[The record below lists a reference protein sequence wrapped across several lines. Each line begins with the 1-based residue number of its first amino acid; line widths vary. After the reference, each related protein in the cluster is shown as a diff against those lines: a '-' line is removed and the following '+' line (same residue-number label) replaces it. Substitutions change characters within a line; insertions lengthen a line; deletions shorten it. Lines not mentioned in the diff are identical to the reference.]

1 MSNKSNL
8 LKYFLSIVIIIFSF
22 FINFYYANIGLYPI
36 DTFSFFDSGY
46 NVLNGYHP
54 IKDYWVISGILV
66 DYIQSVFFYLF
77 GLNWNAYIFHSSF
90 FNVLIS
96 LIFFF
101 FLNQFTK
108 NLFVNFILSLSVGAL
123 CYPVVGT
130 PFPYQHS
137 LIISLIS
144 MFVFYLAIEKEK
156 KIYWIML
163 PNIML
168 LSFLSM
174 QLPSGLINLIIIFF
188 SIIYYFKFNNYFLKF
203 FIIGSFISLTALV
216 LYFIILKISFSDF
229 LNQLI
234 FFPLTVGEGR
244 ILNEADAFVGA
255 KLVNKF
261 TFRGVISHFKFLNI
275 FIIMII
281 ISIIFHIRKN
291 QTKFNFDK
299 IVFLNI
305 FVLLCIFSF
314 IFHQLITA
322 NQTFIFSLIPILC
335 GLLTVLLKKVR
346 PNSDHKIGN
355 ILLMLIV
362 LVASLKYHFTY
373 NEQRKFLDLQNINLS
388 DRIDAKT
395 LDKKFNKL
403 QWITPTNSIMSPLD
417 ELDLIGE
424 SLKVIKEDKKSKMI
438 ITHYQFFSLLLEEN
452 LNIPNRWYFPN
463 NTFPSSKD
471 NIFYDDYLK
480 KIHYKLIKKN
490 IENIYIIESF
500 PNEFD
505 FLNIKEF
512 VGKKCFKKKVINKIL
527 IKIELQNCATKL

>member
-1 MSNKSNL
+1 MINKSNL
-8 LKYFLSIVIIIFSF
+8 LKSFLSIVIIIFSF

-54 IKDYWVISGILV
+54 IKDYWVISGILI

-101 FLNQFTK
+101 FLNQLTK

-156 KIYWIML
+156 KIYWIIL

-174 QLPSGLINLIIIFF
+174 QLPSGLINLLIIFF
-188 SIIYYFKFNNYFLKF
+188 SIIYFFKLNTYFFKF
-203 FIIGSFISLTALV
+203 FIIGSLISLSALV
-216 LYFIILKISFSDF
+216 LYFITLKISLSDF

-244 ILNEADAFVGA
+244 ILNDVDAFAGA

-261 TFRGVISHFKFLNI
+261 TFRGVIGHFKFLNI
-275 FIIMII
+275 FIIMIV

-291 QTKFNFDK
+291 QIRFSFDK
-299 IVFLNI
+299 IILLNI
-305 FVLLCIFSF
+305 FVLLCILSF
-314 IFHQLITA
+314 MFHQLITA

-335 GLLTVLLKKVR
+335 GLLLIQLDDVRAVKSITHMKFFVLF
-346 PNSDHKIGN
+346 
-355 ILLMLIV
+355 LIAFV
-362 LVASLKYHFTY
+362 TIKYHLVY
-373 NEQRKFLDLQNINLS
+373 NEKRKFMDLQNVNLNKAVPAEKLS
-388 DRIDAKT
+388 V
-395 LDKKFNKL
+395 KFNKL
-403 QWITPTNSIMSPLD
+403 KWITPFDYSNDPNEEIILLKDALILISKKDEEIM
-417 ELDLIGE
+417 LI
-424 SLKVIKEDKKSKMI
+424 S
-438 ITHYQFFSLLLEEN
+438 HYQFFSTILEKN
-452 LNIPNRWYFPN
+452 LNIPNRWYFPGN
-463 NTFPSSKD
+463 NTYPSTSESKYRNYYFKKFNKILD
-471 NIFYDDYLK
+471 NK
-480 KIHYKLIKKN
+480 GIKS
-490 IENIYIIESF
+490 IYIIETRKQ
-500 PNEFD
+500 ELKKID
-505 FLNIKEF
+505 FKYLLQN
-512 VGKKCFKKKVINKIL
+512 KCFTRKQLSKIL
-527 IKIELQNCATKL
+527 SEISINNCS